1 MWHMGVAGGAGR
13 EQKGALG
20 AQGERLGASAPLP
33 GVLGRWRSVVT
44 VSAAY
49 ACMGAAGAG
58 VAVGLGLDPVACSGW
73 LGMRGVA
80 AALSS
85 LGMGVCV
92 ATGAIAVTRKLAR
105 RAAWARELHAALRPA
120 VEGAGDASLFAVA
133 VASSV
138 GEELLFRGLLVQVVG
153 VVVASLLFG
162 VLHQIR
168 GSARWGWMALATAIG
183 LLFAVIFRATG
194 SLLGPIAAHA
204 LINGAN
210 LRYLRDRDPEPPR
223 RALGGLLNRA
233 S

>member
-1 MWHMGVAGGAGR
+1 MWRMGVAGGAAG

-20 AQGERLGASAPLP
+20 AQGERLGASTPLP
-33 GVLGRWRSVVT
+33 GVLGRWRSVLGVA
-44 VSAAY
+44 AAY

-58 VAVGLGLDPVACSGW
+58 IAVALGLDPVACDGW
-73 LGMRGVA
+73 LGMGGA
-80 AALSS
+80 ASALSS

-92 ATGAIAVTRKLAR
+92 ATAAIAATRTLAG
-105 RAAWARELHAALRPA
+105 RAGWARALHAALRPA

-133 VASSV
+133 IASGV

-153 VVVASLLFG
+153 VLAASLLFG
-162 VLHQIR
+162 VLHQVR
-168 GSARWGWMALATAIG
+168 GSARWGWMALATGIG
-183 LLFAVIFRATG
+183 LVFAVIFRATG

-223 RALGGLLNRA
+223 RPLGGLLRG
-233 S
+233 